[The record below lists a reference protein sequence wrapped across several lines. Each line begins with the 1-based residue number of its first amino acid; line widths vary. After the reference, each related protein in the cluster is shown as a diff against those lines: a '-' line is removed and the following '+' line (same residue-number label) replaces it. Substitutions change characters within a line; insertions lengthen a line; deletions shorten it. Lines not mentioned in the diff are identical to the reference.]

1 LQNKT
6 IHAVFVTCFFS
17 FLVSAD
23 QVTLKNGDR
32 LTGKIQKSDEASL
45 ILKTDYAGDVK
56 IDRKMIVSI
65 VSDDAL
71 NVALKDGAKL
81 QGKVE
86 TVEDAVRIH
95 PAAGA
100 PVTAK
105 LEAVTAL
112 RTDAEQ
118 KIWEREQERL
128 LHPRLNDFWSGFV
141 SLGFASASG
150 NAQTTTINT
159 SAAASRAAGK
169 NKMGIYFNQV
179 YATQSTT
186 EPTGATASRISGGY
200 RIDRDV
206 SKRMFVFGATDFD
219 YDRFLL
225 LDLRTVFGGGLGV
238 HVWKGSNGFLDL
250 GGGGVFNREKFSTGR
265 IRKSGELLITQ
276 ELGYTLLN
284 KVKLFERLQFYPN
297 LSETGEYRLNFD
309 TGASVPILKF
319 LEWNFGVN
327 NRYLSNPVAGRKT
340 NDILLTTGLRVS
352 FDQTRR

>member
-1 LQNKT
+1 M
-6 IHAVFVTCFFS
+6 IIPAWRAFS
-17 FLVSAD
+17 SICLVAALLSAD

-32 LTGKIQKSDEASL
+32 LSGKIQKSDDASL
-45 ILKTDYAGDVK
+45 VLKTDYAGEVK

-65 VSDDAL
+65 VSDEAL
-71 NVALKDGAKL
+71 NVALKDGSRL

-86 TVEDAVRIH
+86 TVEDALRIQ
-95 PAAGA
+95 PPAGA
-100 PVTAK
+100 AVTAK
-105 LEAVTAL
+105 LETVTAL

-118 KIWEREQERL
+118 KAWEREQERIH
-128 LHPRLNDFWSGFV
+128 HPRLNDFWSGFV

-150 NAQTTTINT
+150 NAKTTTINT

-169 NKMGIYFNQV
+169 NKMGLYFNQV

-186 EPTGATASRISGGY
+186 EPKGATASRISGGY

-206 SKRMFVFGATDFD
+206 SSRMFVFGTTDFD

-225 LDLRTVFGGGLGV
+225 LDLRSVFGGGLGV
-238 HVWKGSNGFLDL
+238 HVWKSRNGFLDF
-250 GGGGVFNREKFSTGR
+250 GAGGVYNREKFSTGQ
-265 IRKSGELLITQ
+265 IRKSGEILINQ
-276 ELGYTLLN
+276 EAGYTLMN
-284 KVKLFERLQFYPN
+284 RIKLFERMQFYPN
-297 LSETGEYRLNFD
+297 LSETGEFRLNFD
-309 TGASVPILKF
+309 TGASVPVMKF

-340 NDILLTTGLRVS
+340 NDLLLTTGIRVS